1 MAMSKCRECG
11 KAVST
16 LAKTCPSC
24 GVPKPAKKK
33 IAKKNLAKTKSKVRA
48 ESRTKKLSNDNYVWA
63 HCKSSSCKDFSQM
76 QQIPITAI
84 GKRICSAC
92 RGYLKKAKYVDG
104 SPIMP
109 VKKFEKKNT
118 ISQGIEDFK
127 RGFNTSPEEI
137 DVMNAQTEK
146 STITQATSGQKDTF
160 EKFLAG
166 ELDLATSFWGFL
178 VAGTFIV
185 GFVSGFLSEMIGSW
199 VIIALGIY
207 TWVAVQGTWFSA
219 ENYKIIQTKQNQ
231 SLVWGFLAQIMCVL
245 NVISTIGLLF
255 ETFS

>member
-24 GVPKPAKKK
+24 GVPKPAKILKK
-33 IAKKNLAKTKSKVRA
+33 KTTASKKSISRDIVPNIKNYKKNNDKIWVHCRNYQCRDYTQMYQIFEDYLNLDKCNFCSSKFMEV
-48 ESRTKKLSNDNYVWA
+48 KLRN
-63 HCKSSSCKDFSQM
+63 
-76 QQIPITAI
+76 
-84 GKRICSAC
+84 GK
-92 RGYLKKAKYVDG
+92 
-104 SPIMP
+104 PIMP
-109 VKKFEKKNT
+109 TDGIYDKIQNRIKKTYHKTE
-118 ISQGIEDFK
+118 
-127 RGFNTSPEEI
+127 TSSTT
-137 DVMNAQTEK
+137 QT
-146 STITQATSGQKDTF
+146 TSGQKDAF
-160 EKFLAG
+160 EKFLDG

-178 VAGTFIV
+178 VVGTFIV

-207 TWVAVQGTWFSA
+207 TWVAVAGTWASA
-219 ENYKIIQTKQNQ
+219 EKYKIIKTKQNQ

>member
-1 MAMSKCRECG
+1 MAMSECRECG

-24 GVPKPAKKK
+24 GVPKPAKT
-33 IAKKNLAKTKSKVRA
+33 AKKNLAKSKSKSRT
-48 ESRTKKLSNDNYVWA
+48 ESRTKKLSNINYVWA

-76 QQIPITAI
+76 HQIPSTAV

-92 RGYLKKAKYVDG
+92 RGYLKKAKYVEG

-109 VKKFEKKNT
+109 VKKFEKKNP
-118 ISQGIEDFK
+118 ISQGIGDFR
-127 RGFNTSPEEI
+127 RGFNTTPEEI
-137 DVMNAQTEK
+137 NAMNAQTEK
-146 STITQATSGQKDTF
+146 STTTQTTSGKKDTF
-160 EKFLAG
+160 EKFLDG

-199 VIIALGIY
+199 VIIALAIY
-207 TWVAVQGTWFSA
+207 TWVAVAGTWASA
-219 ENYKIIQTKQNQ
+219 EKYKIIQTKQNQ